1 MCRPFLMR
9 GLRVFVFIL
18 DRGAGS
24 AGHARRDHAN
34 GGCRVR
40 RGYYQ
45 PEDNRGQCAAH
56 DGSCAVTI
64 FGHFIQQVLD
74 PLTGFIKAIGAI
86 HVVSFPKRLGPH
98 TPALQLRG

>member
-1 MCRPFLMR
+1 MR

-18 DRGAGS
+18 NRGAGS
-24 AGHARRDHAN
+24 AGHAGRNHAN
-34 GGCRVR
+34 GRRRVR

-56 DGSCAVTI
+56 DGPCAVTI
-64 FGHFIQQVLD
+64 LGHFIQQILD
-74 PLTGFIKAIGAI
+74 PLTGFIKAIIAI
-86 HVVSFPKRLGPH
+86 HVVSSPKRLELH